1 MTLVVEGDYIRFV
14 RETPF
19 KLEEYTLVPHEDAA
33 MENTTTR
40 PGWPKGTAW
49 WEFFTDIAQPE
60 MVKRARAEIRWA
72 IKSRDEALDELR
84 EENDQL
90 KSDRKRGRV
99 SAANTRRVVNGTK
112 HHK

>member
-1 MTLVVEGDYIRFV
+1 MRDITHGKKREFDATVEASYFV
-14 RETPF
+14 M
-19 KLEEYTLVPHEDAA
+19 LHEDAQMA
-33 MENTTTR
+33 NATR
-40 PGWPKGTAW
+40 RSGWPKGTAW
-49 WEFFTDIAQPE
+49 WEFFVDIAQPE

-99 SAANTRRVVNGTK
+99 SAANTRRVINGTK